1 MTWSL
6 LEMQKDQSFCKEDDQ
21 PKLPKPKGNGVQ
33 NLGHWNSNWNLF
45 QKGLIVFIIYNYHFL
60 PLPSYMCICVHVF
73 VFVSLLICFFLLITI
88 ICCRKGHRSLNF
100 ALWSWV
106 SERQLLILQK
116 VRMYPK
122 FVQKSEKMRRKSR
135 CGKVV
140 ALITAVSCGSDHALP
155 AFSQTSA
162 AVWRWKLLT
171 QFCVIQPALGEK
183 AKIRLKEIN
192 VCQNKDIKL
201 SAKRVL
207 PMASAKRC
215 WGHTSYLS
223 FFYTGKIFGE

>member
-73 VFVSLLICFFLLITI
+73 VFVSLLIWFSPHHHYLL
-88 ICCRKGHRSLNF
+88 
-100 ALWSWV
+100 
-106 SERQLLILQK
+106 SERPEVSKFCSLKLSQWEIVIDFAK
-116 VRMYPK
+116 GKDV
-122 FVQKSEKMRRKSR
+122 FVQKFEEMRRKSR
-135 CGKVV
+135 CGKVL
-140 ALITAVSCGSDHALP
+140 ALIKAVSCGSDHALP

-171 QFCVIQPALGEK
+171 QFVSSSLPSEK
-183 AKIRLKEIN
+183 KQKP
-192 VCQNKDIKL
+192 D
-201 SAKRVL
+201 
-207 PMASAKRC
+207 
-215 WGHTSYLS
+215 
-223 FFYTGKIFGE
+223 